1 MIFVHLTW
9 HKGGN
14 HDGHVFGLVDSFG
27 VDYCFFYRVNSG
39 LPWERSSAE
48 VESFQGKTYL
58 ILSAVQFIILIMF
71 AWQISSSFFL
81 LDCAGGYALFWL
93 GQSAMAAF
101 ASPGL

>member
-1 MIFVHLTW
+1 MYSVWLIVSALII
-9 HKGGN
+9 
-14 HDGHVFGLVDSFG
+14 VFSIALIPGFLG
-27 VDYCFFYRVNSG
+27 K
-39 LPWERSSAE
+39 RSSAE